1 MSLADE
7 LQFEVLKNSAQNSR
21 AWDKI
26 RLGRFTGSGL
36 GKLFTEPRSK
46 ADKDAGNM
54 SQTAMTYIEEKA
66 TEIITSEAQGE
77 FSSKA
82 TDWGNEWEEHAILE
96 LGKHLGCDADNIEM
110 KPRFVLYHDYSGASP
125 DAYFRISEQKYGGEV
140 KCPYNSTV
148 HLRRLRTLDTAQ
160 DLKDNEPDY
169 YWQIQANIFFNKIP
183 VWYFGSYDPRF
194 PVEKRLKV
202 VEVFAVPDD
211 IEQMLI
217 KLDKAVKLRDEIV
230 QYILNK

>member
-1 MSLADE
+1 MNLADE
-7 LQFEVLKNSAQNSR
+7 LSFEVLKNSAQNSR
-21 AWDKI
+21 AWDRI

-46 ADKDAGNM
+46 ADKEAGIL

-66 TEIITSEAQGE
+66 TEIITGEAQGE

-96 LGKHLGCDADNIEM
+96 LAKHLQCDPDNVQL
-110 KPRFVLYHDYSGASP
+110 KPNFVLYGDHSGASP
-125 DAYFRISEQKYGGEV
+125 DAYVTINGQKYGGEV

-148 HLRRLRTLDTAQ
+148 HLRRLRTIHTAQ
-160 DLKDNEPDY
+160 DLKDNESDY

-183 VWYFGSYDPRF
+183 MWYFASYDPRF
-194 PVEKRLKV
+194 PADKRLKV
-202 VEVFAVPDD
+202 IEVEANPQD
-211 IEQMLI
+211 IELMLV
-217 KLDKAVKLRDEIV
+217 KLEQALKLRDEIV